1 MKTIYIKQALLAL
14 LCIAGTAC
22 TNEDYQLYD
31 TTQKDSA
38 FIEYINDK
46 DEIATSVSYS
56 FGFDIATEYVVELP
70 VKLMGMT
77 SDKARTF
84 LLNRQKVLPCRKE
97 CIILLIRKLC
107 LFQPM
112 ESRQK

>member
-56 FGFDIATEYVVELP
+56 FGFDIATCKTY
-70 VKLMGMT
+70 GNDIGQST
-77 SDKARTF
+77 YFHS
-84 LLNRQKVLPCRKE
+84 
-97 CIILLIRKLC
+97 
-107 LFQPM
+107 
-112 ESRQK
+112 

>member
-84 LLNRQKVLPCRKE
+84 TLEPTEGTTMQEGVHYTIDP
-97 CIILLIRKLC
+97 
-107 LFQPM
+107 
-112 ESRQK
+112 